1 MARAVQEDRREACE
15 EQDIQAGLEVDT
27 LQRGYYDEKYRQW
40 KRVDICLGN
49 GLTLEIARELD
60 DVNCTFYDKL
70 QRAARRLMA
79 DAYHTPRDEERGTY
93 RPKHFQRYVV
103 ELLDVQDH
111 MDVPEVEWLRLID
124 VARGGGDVRVQ
135 PCKWYDTRTG
145 HCKFGPR
152 CTNIHEGPTSTTRHG
167 VWGDD

>member
-1 MARAVQEDRREACE
+1 
-15 EQDIQAGLEVDT
+15 
-27 LQRGYYDEKYRQW
+27 
-40 KRVDICLGN
+40 
-49 GLTLEIARELD
+49 
-60 DVNCTFYDKL
+60 
-70 QRAARRLMA
+70 MA
-79 DAYHTPRDEERGTY
+79 DAYHTPRDEEQGTY

-135 PCKWYDTRTG
+135 PCKWYDTQTG
-145 HCKFGPR
+145 SCKFCPR
-152 CTNIHEGPTSTTRHG
+152 CTNIHEGPTSSTRHG